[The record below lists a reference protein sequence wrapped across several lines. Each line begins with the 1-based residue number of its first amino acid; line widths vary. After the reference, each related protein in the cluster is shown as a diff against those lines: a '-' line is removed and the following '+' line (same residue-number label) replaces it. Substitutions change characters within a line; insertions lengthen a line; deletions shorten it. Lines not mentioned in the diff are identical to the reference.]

1 MNLSKEHFDM
11 YNEYSLNI
19 NKIKRKVKKMII
31 KVFSLIIIFY
41 LSHFVSDNA
50 IDFLCLIITLYSLP
64 VFLKYNSLLRI
75 RCVKFMAI

>member
-1 MNLSKEHFDM
+1 
-11 YNEYSLNI
+11 
-19 NKIKRKVKKMII
+19 MIV

-50 IDFLCLIITLYSLP
+50 IDFLCLIITLHLLS

-75 RCVKFMAI
+75 RRVKFMVI